1 MHLINRTKGNR
12 TDVSRE
18 SFPYS
23 GKKLLP
29 LFGILV
35 AHQFVVEGAAFSKS
49 NVSQSLPH
57 QIPLNHDVKDSLER
71 EHSMTK

>member
-1 MHLINRTKGNR
+1 MHLISRTKGNR

-18 SFPYS
+18 SFPFS

-35 AHQFVVEGAAFSKS
+35 AHQFVVEDAAFSKS
-49 NVSQSLPH
+49 ESEVAQSCPALCDPMDSSLPH
-57 QIPLNHDVKDSLER
+57 GL
-71 EHSMTK
+71 

>member
-1 MHLINRTKGNR
+1 MHLISRTKGNR

-23 GKKLLP
+23 RKKLLP

-35 AHQFVVEGAAFSKS
+35 AHQFVVENAAFSKS
-49 NVSQSLPH
+49 NVSQSVPH
-57 QIPLNHDVKDSLER
+57 RIPLNHNVKDSPER